1 MNTTG
6 IWYFED
12 KNFSSFFCMQKVQK
26 MEHELSQMEKEFS
39 KGDNIYFIGDP
50 SDYVYLIKQG
60 RVKISSYAEDGKE
73 IVKAILNAGEV
84 FGEMAIAGEEKRN
97 DFAQA
102 LDTDTVICPLTIR
115 DMKNLMED
123 DQELSFRIFKLIGIR
138 MRKLERRLELLISK
152 DARTRIIEF
161 LKDLAAEK
169 GKKVGFEV
177 MIKSHLK
184 HQDIASLTGT
194 SRQTVTT
201 VLNDLKEKN
210 LISFDRR
217 RILIRDIEQLA

>member
-12 KNFSSFFCMQKVQK
+12 KNFSNFFCMRKVQE
-26 MEHELSQMEKEFS
+26 MEHELIQKEKEFD
-39 KGDNIYFIGDP
+39 KGSYIYFVGDP
-50 SDYVYLIKQG
+50 SDYVYLVKQG
-60 RVKISSYAEDGKE
+60 RVKISSYADDGKE
-73 IVKAILNAGEV
+73 IVKTILNAGEI
-84 FGEMAIAGEEKRN
+84 FGELAITGEDKRK
-97 DFAQA
+97 DFAQV
-102 LDTDTVICPLTIR
+102 LDARTIICPLSIR
-115 DMKNLMED
+115 DMRNLMED
-123 DQELSFRIFKLIGIR
+123 DQELSFKIFKLIGFR

-152 DARTRIIEF
+152 DARTRVVEF
-161 LKDLAAEK
+161 IKDMAQER
-169 GKKVGFEV
+169 GEKVGLEV

-201 VLNDLKEKN
+201 IMNDLKEKN

-217 RILIRDIEQLA
+217 RILIRDLEQLR

>member
-1 MNTTG
+1 M
-6 IWYFED
+6 E
-12 KNFSSFFCMQKVQK
+12 KVRK
-26 MEHELSQMEKEFS
+26 MEYELSQKEKEFD
-39 KGDNIYFIGDP
+39 KGAYIYFIGDP

-73 IVKAILNAGEV
+73 IVKAILSGGEV
-84 FGEMAIAGEEKRN
+84 FGELAIAGEAQRN

-102 LDTDTVICPLTIR
+102 LDADTVICPLTIT

-123 DQELSFRIFKLIGIR
+123 DKELSFKIFKLIGFR

-152 DARTRIIEF
+152 DARTRVVEF
-161 LKDLAAEK
+161 LKDLAKEK

-177 MIKSHLK
+177 MIKNHLK

-201 VLNDLKEKN
+201 ILNDLKEKN

-217 RILIRDIEQLA
+217 RILLRDIERLA

>member
-6 IWYFED
+6 IWYFEE
-12 KNFSSFFCMQKVQK
+12 KNFSNFFCIRKVQE
-26 MEHELSQMEKEFS
+26 MEHKLIQKEKEFD
-39 KGDNIYFIGDP
+39 KGSYIYFIDDP
-50 SDYVYLIKQG
+50 SDYVYLVKQG
-60 RVKISSYAEDGKE
+60 RVKISSYADDGKE
-73 IVKAILNAGEV
+73 IVKTILNAGEI
-84 FGEMAIAGEEKRN
+84 FGELAITGEDKRK

-102 LDTDTVICPLTIR
+102 LDARTIICPLTIR
-115 DMKNLMED
+115 DMRNLMED
-123 DQELSFRIFKLIGIR
+123 NQELSFKIFKLIGLR

-152 DARTRIIEF
+152 DARTRVVEF
-161 LKDLAAEK
+161 LKDMAHER
-169 GKKVGFEV
+169 GEKVGLEV

-201 VLNDLKEKN
+201 IMNDLKEKN

-217 RILIRDIEQLA
+217 RILIRDLEQLR

>member
-12 KNFSSFFCMQKVQK
+12 KNFSNFFCMRKVQE
-26 MEHELSQMEKEFS
+26 MEHELIQKEKEFD
-39 KGDNIYFIGDP
+39 KGSYIYFVGDP
-50 SDYVYLIKQG
+50 SDYVYLVKQG
-60 RVKISSYAEDGKE
+60 RVKISSYADDGKE
-73 IVKAILNAGEV
+73 IVKTILNAGEI
-84 FGEMAIAGEEKRN
+84 FGELAITGENKRK
-97 DFAQA
+97 DFAQV
-102 LDTDTVICPLTIR
+102 LDARTIICPLSIR
-115 DMKNLMED
+115 DMRNLMED
-123 DQELSFRIFKLIGIR
+123 DQELSFKIFKLIGFR

-152 DARTRIIEF
+152 DARTRVVEF
-161 LKDLAAEK
+161 IKDMAQER
-169 GKKVGFEV
+169 GEKVGLEV

-201 VLNDLKEKN
+201 IMNDLKEKN

-217 RILIRDIEQLA
+217 RILIRDLEQLR

>member
-1 MNTTG
+1 
-6 IWYFED
+6 
-12 KNFSSFFCMQKVQK
+12 
-26 MEHELSQMEKEFS
+26 MEYELSQKEKEFD
-39 KGDNIYFIGDP
+39 KGAYIYFIGDP

-73 IVKAILNAGEV
+73 IVKAILSGGEV
-84 FGEMAIAGEEKRN
+84 FGELAIAGEAQRN

-102 LDTDTVICPLTIR
+102 LDADTVICPLTIT

-123 DQELSFRIFKLIGIR
+123 DKELSFKIFKLIGFR

-152 DARTRIIEF
+152 DARTRVVEF
-161 LKDLAAEK
+161 LKDLAKEK

-177 MIKSHLK
+177 MIKNHLK

-201 VLNDLKEKN
+201 ILNDLKEKN

-217 RILIRDIEQLA
+217 RILLRDIERLA

>member
-12 KNFSSFFCMQKVQK
+12 KNFSSFFCMQKLQK
-26 MEHELSQMEKEFS
+26 MTYELSQREKEFA
-39 KGDNIYFIGDP
+39 KGDYIYFIGDP

-60 RVKISSYAEDGKE
+60 RVKVSTYADDGKE

-84 FGEMAIAGEEKRN
+84 FGELAIAGEEQRN
-97 DFAQA
+97 DLAQA
-102 LDTDTVICPLTIR
+102 MDANTVICPLTIS
-115 DMKNLMED
+115 DMKKLMED
-123 DQELSFRIFKLIGIR
+123 DQDLSFKIFKLIGLR

-169 GKKVGFEV
+169 GKKVGFEI
-177 MIKSHLK
+177 MIKNHLK

-201 VLNDLKEKN
+201 ILNDLKDKG

-217 RILIRDIEQLA
+217 RILIRDIGQLA

>member
-12 KNFSSFFCMQKVQK
+12 KNFSNFFCIRKVQE
-26 MEHELSQMEKEFS
+26 MEHELIQKEKEFD
-39 KGDNIYFIGDP
+39 KGSYIYFVGDP
-50 SDYVYLIKQG
+50 SDYVYLVKQG
-60 RVKISSYAEDGKE
+60 RVKISSYADDGKE
-73 IVKAILNAGEV
+73 IVKTILNAGEI
-84 FGEMAIAGEEKRN
+84 FGELAITGEDKRK
-97 DFAQA
+97 DFAQV
-102 LDTDTVICPLTIR
+102 LDARTIICPLSIR
-115 DMKNLMED
+115 DMRNLMED
-123 DQELSFRIFKLIGIR
+123 DQEVSFKIFKLIGFR

-152 DARTRIIEF
+152 DARTRVVEF
-161 LKDLAAEK
+161 IKDMAQER
-169 GKKVGFEV
+169 GEKVGLEV

-201 VLNDLKEKN
+201 IMNDLKEKN

-217 RILIRDIEQLA
+217 RILIRDLEQLR